1 MENLECIKELNG
13 GTNNRIYSVNDKYFL
28 KFKDFS
34 FIIGENIVLVNLGK
48 ALTFAEIYFK
58 IVLGD
63 ENDL

>member
-48 ALTFAEIYFK
+48 VLTFAEIYFK

-63 ENDL
+63 EK